1 MCMKAVSCPIFQ
13 RTCAPICHFGIEF
26 RFFTSDR
33 NEVEQ
38 ETRRGRPGAL
48 VMSVGAVNWA
58 VVLVVAPVVCLFV
71 CLLFALS
78 SLCWYWPKVP
88 APSPR
93 ACRTLHVATLMREAR
108 QTQIQMLHK
117 KSRTCKVIRF
127 IRCNS
132 NEAKQTV
139 ALIAYPIYNRTG
151 RL

>member
-1 MCMKAVSCPIFQ
+1 MKAVSCPIFQ

-71 CLLFALS
+71 FLLFALS
-78 SLCWYWPKVP
+78 SSCWYWPKVP
-88 APSPR
+88 GSIAESVSNVT
-93 ACRTLHVATLMREAR
+93 CGNFNAR
-108 QTQIQMLHK
+108 SSANT
-117 KSRTCKVIRF
+117 
-127 IRCNS
+127 NS
-132 NEAKQTV
+132 NVYTKSQGLAKLSDLYAATRMRQGKH
-139 ALIAYPIYNRTG
+139 LR
-151 RL
+151 

>member
-1 MCMKAVSCPIFQ
+1 MKAVSCPIFQ

-78 SLCWYWPKVP
+78 SSCWYWPKVP

-93 ACRTLHVATLMREAR
+93 ACRTLHVATLMLGAR
-108 QTQIQMLHK
+108 QTQIQMC
-117 KSRTCKVIRF
+117 TQKVKD
-127 IRCNS
+127 S
-132 NEAKQTV
+132 QS
-139 ALIAYPIYNRTG
+139 YQIYS
-151 RL
+151 LQLE